1 MFTLH
6 FNDFFLSFQKND
18 RKCWK
23 NCALPVFFDN
33 NNIKKKNRSRLF
45 LFSFCVLD
53 SEAWESHWLVL
64 SELANQQEGKG
75 LGIFFVFSCVLSFHS
90 IISTQAKFLKSLLK
104 DLFAFCLTFWWCT
117 VLYSETIQLQ
127 KQYLKDESFSEP
139 FVLTSFSWNF
149 YLQSLNQMTTL
160 LHEFNAFKYLKCIF
174 FLETACFGK
183 FFLVF
188 PLEFHSW
195 NWLIELKTFF
205 WSNCCIVHHLF
216 AWSTSWL
223 VCCPSRK
230 NWLSVLVCSA

>member
-1 MFTLH
+1 M
-6 FNDFFLSFQKND
+6 
-18 RKCWK
+18 
-23 NCALPVFFDN
+23 FFDN

-90 IISTQAKFLKSLLK
+90 IISTQTKFLKSLLK

-117 VLYSETIQLQ
+117 VLYSGTIFKRREFLWAVCFG
-127 KQYLKDESFSEP
+127 KFFFSD
-139 FVLTSFSWNF
+139 FGLRTS
-149 YLQSLNQMTTL
+149 YLQSLTQMTTFSQ
-160 LHEFNAFKYLKCIF
+160 FNAFKYLKCIF

-183 FFLVF
+183 FFQLKF
-188 PLEFHSW
+188 LRFHFG
-195 NWLIELKTFF
+195 NWLIERKVFKTFF

-223 VCCPSRK
+223 VLPQ
-230 NWLSVLVCSA
+230 